1 MDKLP
6 DDLLIDIISKL
17 NIKNIFKIKILNKD
31 VLIYLIIF

>member
-17 NIKNIFKIKILNKD
+17 NIKNIFKIKILNKRS
-31 VLIYLIIF
+31 